1 MAGPLSGLRVV
12 ELAGI
17 GPGPHAAM
25 ILGDLGADVVRIDR
39 PSSVDGISRDAMLRN
54 RRIVTADLKS
64 DQGLELALKLI
75 AKADV
80 LIEGYRPGVT
90 ERLGLGPEECAKVND
105 RLIYARM
112 TGWGQTGPRSQQAGH
127 DINYISL
134 NGILHAIGRGDE
146 RPVPPLNLVGDFGG
160 GSMFLLVGILAAL
173 WERQSSGKGQV
184 VDAAMVDGSSVLIQM
199 MWAMRATGMWTDTR
213 GANMLDGGAPY
224 YDTYECAD
232 GRYVAVGAI
241 EPQFYAAM
249 LAGLGLDAAELPP
262 QNDRARWPELRAL
275 LTEAFASHDRDHWG
289 AVFANSDACVT
300 PVLAFGEVHNEPH
313 IIERN
318 TFYEANG
325 GWQPASVAAFDG
337 QIGQAAYSAS
347 KGGVVGMTLPIAR
360 DLASKLIRVVTIA
373 PGLFDTPLLASLP
386 AEAKASLGQQVPH
399 PSRLG
404 NPDEYGAL
412 VLHIIENPML
422 NGEVIR
428 LDGAIRMAPR

>member
-289 AVFANSDACVT
+289 RGVRQFRCLCDAG
-300 PVLAFGEVHNEPH
+300 A
-313 IIERN
+313 
-318 TFYEANG
+318 
-325 GWQPASVAAFDG
+325 
-337 QIGQAAYSAS
+337 
-347 KGGVVGMTLPIAR
+347 GVR
-360 DLASKLIRVVTIA
+360 
-373 PGLFDTPLLASLP
+373 
-386 AEAKASLGQQVPH
+386 
-399 PSRLG
+399 
-404 NPDEYGAL
+404 
-412 VLHIIENPML
+412 
-422 NGEVIR
+422 
-428 LDGAIRMAPR
+428 